1 MKAARSAYERDREK
15 RDRTDRQ
22 TDRQTDSSES
32 EIDRKRRRHL
42 FPHHVLDV
50 EDCASQRVYVLFL
63 GVEVAEAKGA
73 VLAKVPF
80 KQAKCRNHNIAMF
93 IHVPP
98 NKPPV

>member
-1 MKAARSAYERDREK
+1 MKDRE
-15 RDRTDRQ
+15 RETEQTDRQ
-22 TDRQTDSSES
+22 NRQTDSSES